1 MVPTMGANAQ
11 RTGRFGVGVAVVAGV
26 LLVVGAGAA
35 GAAAG
40 PGPVPRTQAAF
51 DSLPS
56 PVPGNYPSLGY
67 QATRTAEFG
76 DLVELAPGTGR
87 VVSAITVGMS
97 SWACQSDLT
106 DPSGPCVSAA
116 GATYQHDLTLTVY
129 AVDTTG
135 TAPAP
140 GAVLWT
146 GTLDAAV
153 PYRPSTSPE
162 CTARSSRGWWSATE
176 SRCYSGYA
184 FEATFTPAAP
194 LTLPDDVIVTVAFAT
209 QSNGG
214 DAGPGP
220 WDSLNYG
227 LVAVTPSTMLAA
239 GTDVDP
245 SVAFLRPEGGALAA
259 AADWTYTPIIKIRT
273 NVDARIAQVVA
284 PARIALGRPV
294 AASATVE
301 GSAIPVG
308 STVVLA
314 AYPACA
320 VEPVYVS
327 DPLPVSAAGTVGPV
341 TFTPTTTGAVQWV
354 ATLADSLGAF
364 DDSTCGDVTTQVL
377 ADDQESS
384 PSPTPTPT
392 PALAATGAGS
402 STTGL
407 VTALAAIL
415 LGSVLVLV
423 SRRRPAGR

>member
-1 MVPTMGANAQ
+1 MVPTMGANA
-11 RTGRFGVGVAVVAGV
+11 RRAGRFGVGVAVVAGV
-26 LLVVGAGAA
+26 LLLVGAGAA

-51 DSLPS
+51 DSWPA

-76 DLVELAPGTGR
+76 DLVTLKPGTGR
-87 VVSAITVGMS
+87 VVDAITVGMS

-116 GATYQHDLTLTVY
+116 GATYQHGLTLTVY
-129 AVDTTG
+129 AVDSTG
-135 TAPAP
+135 AVPAP

-146 GTLDAAV
+146 RTLDVAV

-162 CTARSSRGWWSATE
+162 CTARGSRGWWSAGE
-176 SRCYSGYA
+176 SRCYSGLA
-184 FEATFTPAAP
+184 FDVTFTPAAP
-194 LTLPDDVIVTVAFAT
+194 LTLPDDVIVTMAFAT

-227 LVAVTPSTMLAA
+227 LLAVTPSTVLAA
-239 GTDVDP
+239 GTDVDT
-245 SVAFLRPEGGALAA
+245 SVAFQRGDTGTLVAT
-259 AADWTYTPIIKIRT
+259 DSTYTPIVQIRT
-273 NVDARIAQVVA
+273 DVDARISRVVA
-284 PARIALGRPV
+284 PARIALGAPV

-301 GSAIPVG
+301 GSAIPAG

-314 AYPACA
+314 AYATCA

-341 TFTPTTTGAVQWV
+341 TFTPTTSGDVHWV

-364 DDSTCGDVTTQVL
+364 DGSTCGDVTTRVL
-377 ADDQESS
+377 ADDPAPE
-384 PSPTPTPT
+384 PVPTQT

-402 STTGL
+402 STAGL
-407 VTALAAIL
+407 ATALAAIL
-415 LGSVLVLV
+415 LGSAFVLV
-423 SRRRPAGR
+423 SRRSAAGR